1 MPAPVQTAAATSKQ
15 LRDYE
20 SHLSIKNLGITSY
33 FKTAAGGGELG
44 VASGFGFAANVLIE
58 FLSTSSRLLFHN
70 ISNTVST
77 GGWGLQLNGSN
88 DLVAY
93 VRVAGGQVISNAI
106 RLTNVN
112 VGQILTVVGR
122 FNGTALD
129 LTLARV
135 TSVPVAVAGTYA
147 TPAGGASWSGFTNAL
162 SQDSPIGVRE
172 LAALTFRGVPSE
184 QQMQSLFEAARA
196 VGDLPK
202 DFPVA
207 MPVIYG
213 ARIPASGAAGHY
225 LSTPGGVRGGH
236 ASGTWVGIWG
246 TISSLLGNEALIS
259 TTANSAGGYVA
270 QREGNRFVVGRRSSG
285 TYDQVLTYTFKESDI
300 GRRMLFGLSH
310 DGTTLRGW
318 IDGVEVGS
326 LVCAP
331 IMAPTAAPMSIATT
345 WSAYPTQLI
354 PAPNFTAL
362 GVVGGDGSVLTAGEW
377 ITLNADTVANG
388 AIGTVAGKATHRW
401 NIWGAI
407 LANSGT
413 MPASVPDTIGTDHLT
428 VTGTVVAAATG
439 AVTSHHWSLKRA
451 LAGTTVTDGQAAP
464 ATIADT
470 ITAAPADDLTKT
482 GTSTVSKIW
491 RSANGKKRDGVLG
504 HTNTSYYQ
512 SAAGAGIRGAPG
524 GFWFFLAP
532 RIDSISVAGND
543 AYQGVCGAMA
553 ANQATGYMLWFDGNN
568 LRFCV
573 GNGGGAIHTPTLAF
587 VAAAAD
593 VGQRVPILCRL
604 NGSTAELWVRGVAV
618 GTANVTIGY
627 SPAGIA
633 VPMELGR
640 VSITSPAV
648 FNSSKLTHY
657 GLMGGDV
664 AISNAEVAAVFAEFA
679 ATERMIGP
687 AGKTQHYY
695 DIPRD
700 SLLSGGTKAP
710 AQVLDRAGTD
720 HLTNTSISVN
730 TLGGT
735 GAVVLSKATS
745 AGSTSTVRLTT
756 AGTAGIAGVS
766 SGFWAGCLI
775 RDDLLTN
782 YPRAL
787 FGRTNM
793 SSAGWWMYLSN
804 PNNQL
809 TVGLGNGSSMIN
821 AVGGLVPTGQ
831 YVDCRFVYDGT
842 NLTVYKNGV
851 AGTPVPVAGYVAH
864 ALYMSIGAANV
875 GSYQAN
881 DIGFY
886 GAGGGHSV
894 PTPAEILTAATAS
907 LAQGKFVTIAAK
919 TSHHYSAVDDIAD
932 AGGIAPSVYLE
943 RIAGVE
949 HLHVS
954 APALQLSR
962 RTDRL
967 YALDRDH
974 LGRAKPIETGL
985 KNFTTTSVLRTAN
998 GGGTAGS
1005 YAGGIWWAGLFKYLS
1020 TTGVSGSIIGRCGI
1034 STLSGYEFYMSGGT
1048 LLFVRV
1054 VGATDWV
1061 NGPMMTFT
1069 AADVGKLFFIGGW
1082 IDPIAGSLR
1091 GFARRAQIGSGVAC
1105 TAYQVPTTRP
1115 FFIGGRTE
1123 AAGGTIQN
1131 AVPNFA
1137 SYGAMCGQGVPSIA
1151 EWQYAHDASVAGE
1164 EIVALP
1170 GARTEHLW
1178 NIKRD
1183 YIEAGNAMPTQIL
1196 DRIGT
1201 DHMSIAGTDLTIEHQ
1216 YARLWAA

>member
-1 MPAPVQTAAATSKQ
+1 MPSPAQSGAAFARPGQYAAPHLAIANINASNYYATAISGGEAGVSTGFFEACLCMLDAASFAAIQMFAQRMNNSNQGHQ
-15 LRDYE
+15 LYA
-20 SHLSIKNLGITSY
+20 
-33 FKTAAGGGELG
+33 TAAGGLIGGMADGGGTFRSSPTRQLTLADVG
-44 VASGFGFAANVLIE
+44 KLHVVLLE
-58 FLSTSSRLLFHN
+58 HDGTFLRLW
-70 ISNTVST
+70 V
-77 GGWGLQLNGSN
+77 
-88 DLVAY
+88 D
-93 VRVAGGQVISNAI
+93 RVQAG
-106 RLTNVN
+106 T
-112 VGQILTVVGR
+112 
-122 FNGTALD
+122 GTAL
-129 LTLARV
+129 V
-135 TSVPVAVAGTYA
+135 
-147 TPAGGASWSGFTNAL
+147 GFTPSANAHAL
-162 SQDSPIGVRE
+162 GYGFGLFSDKVPP
-172 LAALTFRGVPSE
+172 LAMLTGRGVMSDA
-184 QQMQSLFEAARA
+184 QRVALFEHARA
-196 VGDLPK
+196 TGDLPK
-202 DFPVA
+202 A
-207 MPVIYG
+207 LTSMPVILG
-213 ARIPASGAAGHY
+213 ARGFGTGHY
-225 LSTPGGVRGGH
+225 LSTPGGVRGG
-236 ASGTWVGIWG
+236 AQVWVAEWG
-246 TISSLLGNEALIS
+246 AISSLSGTEALIS
-259 TTANSAGGYVA
+259 TTANSAGGYVI
-270 QREGNRFVVGRRSSG
+270 QREGNRLAVGRRSVG
-285 TYDQVLTYTFKESDI
+285 TYEQVLTYTFQESDI

-318 IDGVEVGS
+318 VDGVEVGS
-326 LVCAP
+326 LACAP
-331 IMAPTAAPMSIATT
+331 IMAPTAAPMSIGTS
-345 WSAYPTQLI
+345 WNAYPTQLI

-377 ITLNADTVANG
+377 TTLNADTVANG

-401 NIWGAI
+401 DIRGAI
-407 LANSGT
+407 VANGGI

-428 VTGTVVAAATG
+428 VTGTIVASATG
-439 AVTSHHWSLKRA
+439 AVATHHWSLKRA

-464 ATIADT
+464 ASIADT
-470 ITAAPADDLTKT
+470 VTAAPADAFAKV
-482 GTSTVSKIW
+482 GSPTVRKIW

-512 SAAGAGIRGAPG
+512 SAPGAGIRGAPG

-553 ANQATGYMLWFDGNN
+553 ANQATGYVLWFDGNN
-568 LRFCV
+568 LRFGV
-573 GNGGGAIHTPTLAF
+573 GNGGGSLHTPTLAF

-618 GTANVTIGY
+618 GTTNVTIGY
-627 SPAGIA
+627 SPAGIT

-640 VSITSPAV
+640 VSLTTPAV

-700 SLLSGGTKAP
+700 SLLSGGTEAP

-720 HLTNTSISVN
+720 HLS
-730 TLGGT
+730 
-735 GAVVLSKATS
+735 
-745 AGSTSTVRLTT
+745 R
-756 AGTAGIAGVS
+756 
-766 SGFWAGCLI
+766 
-775 RDDLLTN
+775 
-782 YPRAL
+782 
-787 FGRTNM
+787 
-793 SSAGWWMYLSN
+793 
-804 PNNQL
+804 
-809 TVGLGNGSSMIN
+809 
-821 AVGGLVPTGQ
+821 VGGLVVSGGALTNFGASGYPQGVSVATGLPGTAGALWVEALVVAPATGLGQ
-831 YVDCRFVYDGT
+831 TIFSNTGLSANGLQLTIVGNNVAQAIFGNNTTTFTASSSSALTPGQTYHLLARYDGSVAT
-842 NLTVYKNGV
+842 LWVNGV
-851 AGTPVPVAGYVAH
+851 SGTATAAFTLTPGSHMTKLGTLYAGTSQPATSAIIRGV
-864 ALYMSIGAANV
+864 S
-875 GSYQAN
+875 
-881 DIGFY
+881 
-886 GAGGGHSV
+886 GGHVV
-894 PTPAEILTAATAS
+894 PTSGE
-907 LAQGKFVTIAAK
+907 IAAASSYALANGK
-919 TSHHYSAVDDIAD
+919 V
-932 AGGIAPSVYLE
+932 GGIAGKTLRLYSIVDDVAE
-943 RIAGVE
+943 AGGKVPGLIKDRVSNSE
-949 HLHVS
+949 HLSIVG
-954 APALQLSR
+954 APLQLSR
-962 RTDRL
+962 RTDYL

-985 KNFTTTSVLRTAN
+985 KNFTTSSVLRTAN

-1020 TTGVSGSIIGRCGI
+1020 TTGVSGSIIGKCGI
-1034 STLSGYEFYMSGGT
+1034 STLNGYEFYMSGGT

-1054 VGATDWV
+1054 VGTNDWI
-1061 NGPMMTFT
+1061 NGPILTFT
-1069 AADVGKLFFIGGW
+1069 AADIGKLFFIGGW